1 MSRLKPRKRDKIIAG
16 FSEID
21 KKFNTTR
28 EDSKNKTIKEMDAQM
43 DNVSFAENG
52 KQSIYPNSSFSK
64 KMNKSYKGLRK
75 KF

>member
-28 EDSKNKTIKEMDAQM
+28 EDAKNKTIKELEDQM
-43 DNVSFAENG
+43 ENVAFAENG
-52 KQSIYPNSSFSK
+52 KIGFNNQRNFVK

>member
-16 FSEID
+16 FTEID

-28 EDSKNKTIKEMDAQM
+28 EDSKNKTIKELDDQM
-43 DNVSFAENG
+43 DNVAFIENG
-52 KQSIYPNSSFSK
+52 KHGFTNHKNVEK

>member
-28 EDSKNKTIKEMDAQM
+28 EYSKNKTIKEMDAQM

-52 KQSIYPNSSFSK
+52 KKLINPNSNFSK